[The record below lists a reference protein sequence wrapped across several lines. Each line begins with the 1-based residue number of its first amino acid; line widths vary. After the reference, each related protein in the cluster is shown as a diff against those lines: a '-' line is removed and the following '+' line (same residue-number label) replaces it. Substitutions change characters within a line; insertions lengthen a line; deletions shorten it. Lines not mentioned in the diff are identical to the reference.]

1 MQERPSRLRK
11 ITGGLIVA
19 VLVLQLLGCG
29 TIVYPERRSQ
39 PAGKL
44 DTDIVLLD
52 GVGLLFFLIPGVI
65 AFAVDF
71 ATGAIYLP
79 AGKSSR
85 VGDLFGEVRTIPF
98 DPAHPDRHGLPGLI
112 ERETGVEI
120 SLERSRTW
128 VLDAEAPEKVEA
140 RVREANLA
148 IARSS
153 NPSG

>member
-1 MQERPSRLRK
+1 MRARSGRFGT
-11 ITGGLIVA
+11 IAAGLVAA
-19 VLVLQLLGCG
+19 VLVLQLGCG
-29 TIVYPERRSQ
+29 TILYPERRSQ
-39 PAGKL
+39 AAGKL

-79 AGKSSR
+79 AGSSSR

-98 DPAHPDRHGLPGLI
+98 DPAHLDRHGLSGLV
-112 ERETGVEI
+112 ERETGLEI
-120 SLERSRTW
+120 SLARSRTW
-128 VLDAEAPEKVEA
+128 ALDAEEPEEVEA
-140 RVREANLA
+140 RVRDANLA

-153 NPSG
+153 NPAG

>member
-1 MQERPSRLRK
+1 MRERPGRLRK
-11 ITGGLIVA
+11 IAGALIVA

-29 TIVYPERRSQ
+29 TILYPERRSQ

-79 AGKSSR
+79 AGGRSR
-85 VGDLFGEVRTIPF
+85 VGDLFGGVRTIPF
-98 DPAHPDRHGLPGLI
+98 DPAHTDPHGLPALI
-112 ERETGVEI
+112 ERETGLEI
-120 SLERSRTW
+120 RLARSRTW
-128 VLDAEAPEKVEA
+128 ALDVQAPEDVEA
-140 RVREANLA
+140 QVREANLA

-153 NPSG
+153 NPAG

>member
-1 MQERPSRLRK
+1 MRVRRGELRK
-11 ITGGLIVA
+11 IAGGLIVA

-29 TIVYPERRSQ
+29 TILYPERRSQ
-39 PAGKL
+39 SAGKL

-79 AGKSSR
+79 AGGSSR

-98 DPAHPDRHGLPGLI
+98 DPAELDPHGLSGLV
-112 ERETGVEI
+112 ERETGLQI
-120 SLERSRTW
+120 SLAQSRTW
-128 VLDAEAPEKVEA
+128 ELAGEAPEEVEA

-153 NPSG
+153 NPAG

>member
-1 MQERPSRLRK
+1 MRERSGKLGK
-11 ITGGLIVA
+11 IAGGLIAAMLIV
-19 VLVLQLLGCG
+19 QLLGCG
-29 TIVYPERRSQ
+29 TILYPERRSQ
-39 PAGKL
+39 SAGKL

-79 AGKSSR
+79 AGTSSR

-98 DPAHPDRHGLPGLI
+98 DPDHPDPDGLSGLI
-112 ERETGVEI
+112 ERETGLEI
-120 SLERSRTW
+120 GLARSRTW
-128 VLDAEAPEKVEA
+128 ALDGETPEEVEA

-153 NPSG
+153 NPAG

>member
-1 MQERPSRLRK
+1 MRVRRGELRT
-11 ITGGLIVA
+11 IASWLIGV
-19 VLVLQLLGCG
+19 VLVLQLGCG
-29 TIVYPERRSQ
+29 TIFYPERRNQ
-39 PAGKL
+39 VAGKL

-65 AFAVDF
+65 AFAIDF

-85 VGDLFGEVRTIPF
+85 VGDLFGEVRTVPF
-98 DPAHPDRHGLPGLI
+98 DPAQTSPQGISDLI
-112 ERETGVEI
+112 GQETGLEI

-128 VLDAEAPEKVEA
+128 ALDVAATGEIEA

-153 NPSG
+153 PPAG